1 MPFATTPDGT
11 RLYFECHGTGT
22 PLLLLA
28 GQASDHREWDGV
40 RAGFAAHHRVI
51 VLDYRG
57 TGQSDKPRA
66 PAYSTRG
73 FAQDAVAVLDQVG
86 IERAHAYGVSMGG
99 RVAQWLGIDHPQRLG
114 QPAPHP
120 GVARVE
126 PRQPRLR
133 STYGRHGRLAGA
145 GLRAPAA
152 LPGQRRP

>member
-40 RAGFAAHHRVI
+40 RAGFA
-51 VLDYRG
+51 
-57 TGQSDKPRA
+57 
-66 PAYSTRG
+66 
-73 FAQDAVAVLDQVG
+73 QDAVAVLDQLG
-86 IERAHAYGVSMGG
+86 IERVHAYGVSVGG

-120 GVARVE
+120 GVARVA
-126 PRQPRLR
+126 PLPPWSFTVARMK
-133 STYGRHGRLAGA
+133 ST
-145 GLRAPAA
+145 PARTQ
-152 LPGQRRP
+152 GC